1 MACGMS
7 LIMGGTIVRRARAFT
22 LIELL
27 TVMAIMAA
35 LIAMSMPTLS
45 RTREEAKRTVCM
57 ANQRGIGHA
66 FYLYAMNAPDPGVF
80 PMIAQTSTATSSN
93 MQIFNSVD
101 RTMEPSTTGIP
112 SPTVDMWAV
121 VRVSY
126 ALPKQ
131 FICPSTTDAPDP
143 MADSTVYYDFA
154 SAANLS
160 YAYQY
165 QHSPNRRTIGMSS
178 EPVFPVLADSNPYIK
193 GGIASPLI
201 SDRTGSGRGNS
212 LNHTNRE
219 GQNVLYQDGHV
230 EFEKGP
236 DVGLSGLISAAV
248 GKLSRGRDNCYSVH
262 LFANPV
268 DAGDAKPSVSGSPG
282 SEIGA
287 CNLGDKSDA
296 CLVP

>member
-1 MACGMS
+1 MQ
-7 LIMGGTIVRRARAFT
+7 RARAFT

-35 LIAMSMPTLS
+35 LISLSMPTLS

-57 ANQRGIGHA
+57 ANERGIGHA

-80 PMIAQTSTATSSN
+80 PAIAQTSTATSN
-93 MQIFNSVD
+93 NFQIFISSA
-101 RTMEPSTTGIP
+101 RTTEPSTTGIP

-131 FICPSTTDAPDP
+131 FICPSTMDIADP
-143 MADSTVYYDFA
+143 VADTSVYYDFL

-165 QHSPNRRTIGMSS
+165 QHSPNRRMIGMAS
-178 EPVFPVLADSNPYIK
+178 EPVFPVLADANPYIK
-193 GGIASPLI
+193 GGLGVSPTL
-201 SDRTGSGRGNS
+201 SADRTGPGRGNS
-212 LNHTNRE
+212 FNHMNRE
-219 GQNVLYQDGHV
+219 GQNVLSQDGHV

-236 DVGLSGLISAAV
+236 DVGLSGKINSGAEKV
-248 GKLSRGRDNCYSVH
+248 SRGKDNCYSTH
-262 LFANPV
+262 NTNSPV
-268 DAGDAKPSVSGSPG
+268 DWGDAKPTVTGSPG
-282 SEIGA
+282 SQTGT

-296 CLVP
+296 CLLP